1 MTKLSQ
7 YGTEYTLAD
16 RGNASSYPVGCV
28 CVCGVG
34 VLGVNKTF
42 KRINLVWKFGCK
54 RKSVPQR
61 TATFY

>member
-28 CVCGVG
+28 CVC
-34 VLGVNKTF
+34 
-42 KRINLVWKFGCK
+42 VWRWCIGGKQN
-54 RKSVPQR
+54 V
-61 TATFY
+61 